1 MRQSK
6 LFTKTRKEAPKDE
19 VSKSAQLLIKAGFI
33 TKEMAGVYTI
43 LPLGL
48 KTMEKIQKIIRNNMN
63 KIGGVEMKLTA
74 LQDPENWKK
83 TGRFDDEVLD
93 VWFKTKLKNDT
104 EIGLATT
111 HEEPLTNLM
120 REHISSY
127 NDLPTYP
134 YQFQTKFRNELRAKS
149 GIMRGRE
156 FLMKDLY
163 SFSES
168 KEQHDEFYEKIK
180 QAYFD
185 IFEECGIGEQTFLTF
200 ASGGSFAKY
209 SHEFQTETDAGE
221 DIIYY
226 SPSKKIAVNKEVY
239 NDEVLKELELDK
251 DELVEKKTAETGNIF
266 TLGTRFSEP
275 LELIF
280 DDKEGERKPVFMGS
294 YGIGIGRLMG
304 VISEIYA
311 DDKGLVW
318 PESVS
323 PYDIHLVNVSVDN
336 EDAVKLSEEIYE
348 HLNQNG
354 ISVLYDDR
362 NKGVGEKLGDADLI
376 GITRRIVI
384 GTKGMEAGEF
394 DLYNR
399 LTDKTE
405 KVSES
410 QIMNLEFIKKNGDNL
425 K

>member
-1 MRQSK
+1 MRQSN

-19 VSKSAQLLIKAGFI
+19 ISKSAQLLIKAGYI
-33 TKEMAGVYTI
+33 KKEMAGAYTM

-48 KTMEKIQKIIRNNMN
+48 RTLKRIEEIIRKNMN
-63 KIGGVEMKLTA
+63 KVGGVEMNLTA
-74 LQDPENWKK
+74 LQDPELWQK
-83 TGRFDDEVLD
+83 TDRWDDEVLD
-93 VWFKTKLKNDT
+93 VWFKTKLKNET
-104 EIGLATT
+104 EVGLATT

-120 REHISSY
+120 RDHISSY

-168 KEQHDEFYEKIK
+168 KEQHDEFYEKMK

-185 IFEECGIGEQTFLTF
+185 IFEECGIGDRTFLTF

-209 SHEFQTETDAGE
+209 SHEFQTETGAGE
-221 DIIYY
+221 DIVYY
-226 SPSKKIAVNKEVY
+226 SPEKKIAVNKEVY
-239 NDEVLKELELDK
+239 NDEVLNELGLKK

-266 TLGTRFSEP
+266 TLGARFSEP

-280 DDKEGERKPVFMGS
+280 DTKEGERKPVFMGS

-304 VISEIYA
+304 VIAEVLS

-323 PYDIHLVNVSVDN
+323 PFNVHLVNVSIDN
-336 EDAVKLSEEIYE
+336 EDATKLADEIYE
-348 HLNQNG
+348 HFQQNN

-376 GITRRIVI
+376 GITTRIVI
-384 GTKGMEAGEF
+384 GTKGLEAGEY
-394 DLYNR
+394 DLYNC
-399 LTDKTE
+399 LTKKTE

-410 QIMNLEFIKKNGDNL
+410 QIMNLEFIKKQNEKN
-425 K
+425 

>member
-19 VSKSAQLLIKAGFI
+19 VSKSAQLLIKAGYI
-33 TKEMAGVYTI
+33 KKEMAGVYTM

-48 KTMEKIQKIIRNNMN
+48 RVLGNIQKITRRNMD
-63 KIGGVEMKLTA
+63 KIGGLEMNMTA
-74 LQDPENWKK
+74 LQDPEVWQK
-83 TGRFDDEVLD
+83 TNRWDDEVLD
-93 VWFKTKLKNDT
+93 VWFKTKLKNET

-111 HEEPLTNLM
+111 HEEPLTRLM
-120 REHISSY
+120 KDHISSY
-127 NDLPTYP
+127 NDLPIYP

-149 GIMRGRE
+149 GILRGRE

-168 KEQHDEFYEKIK
+168 QEQHEEFYEKIK

-185 IFEECGIGEQTFLTF
+185 IYNECGIGEKTFLTS
-200 ASGGSFAKY
+200 ASGGSFSKY

-221 DIIYY
+221 DIVYY
-226 SPSKKIAVNKEVY
+226 SPSKKIAVNDEVY
-239 NDEVLKELELDK
+239 NDEVLSDLGLDK
-251 DELVEKKTAETGNIF
+251 DELVQKKTAEVGNIF
-266 TLGTRFSEP
+266 SLGTRFSEP

-280 DDKEGERKPVFMGS
+280 DTKDGERKPVVMGS
-294 YGIGIGRLMG
+294 YGIGMGRLMG
-304 VISEIYA
+304 VIAEILS

-323 PYDIHLVNVSVDN
+323 PFRVHLINVSIDN
-336 EDAVKLSEEIYE
+336 NDSVNLADEIYE
-348 HLNQNG
+348 NLQQNG
-354 ISVLYDDR
+354 IDVLYDDR
-362 NKGVGEKLGDADLI
+362 NKSVGEKLGDADLI
-376 GITRRIVI
+376 GITKRIVI
-384 GTKGMEAGEF
+384 GTKGLEAGEF
-394 DLYNR
+394 DLYDR
-399 LTDKTE
+399 LLDKTE

-410 QIMNLEFIKKNGDNL
+410 QIMNLEFINKN